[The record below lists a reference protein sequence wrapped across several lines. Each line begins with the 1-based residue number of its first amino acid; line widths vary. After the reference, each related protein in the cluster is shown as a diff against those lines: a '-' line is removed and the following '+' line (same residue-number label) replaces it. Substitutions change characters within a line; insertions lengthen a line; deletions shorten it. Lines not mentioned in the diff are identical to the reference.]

1 MNELITAWQ
10 NFHFLYPLWFLILI
24 PILLLLVWFSYRQQ
38 RQSLVHRLVDPQ
50 LAPFI
55 LSQSQQRSSTRFFW
69 WASLFSLIA
78 ATALAGPSWQQIKQH
93 SFQKQQALVILF
105 DLSNSMYATDMK
117 PDRLTRARFELIDLL
132 KQRKEGQTGLIVY
145 AGAPFVVSPLTDDVD
160 TIQEQIKYLSPKDMP
175 VQGSQLAFAVEKAVD
190 LLKQAGLKEGQIL
203 AMSDGVSDLSATR
216 VALSKAR
223 QHGYTTSIMAFG
235 NAEGSPIPLPDGG
248 FLKDKA
254 GNIVIPRP
262 DLESLKSLRQ
272 QGQGVFVQAQ
282 FNDHDL
288 NQLLPQLS
296 GSSLTKNLQEDETQA
311 IKTWRNEGIW
321 LVLLLVPFALLVF
334 RRGVLFSVL
343 FVMFVLPQSNQ
354 VSAATWWDELWATP
368 NQRAH
373 QALENNQ
380 AKIAAETFA
389 DSAWKAAANYRAG
402 DYAKAIALYQQRND
416 VDSLYNLGNA
426 LAKSGEYKK
435 AIEAYEQVLA
445 QQADHEDAKYNL
457 DLLKK
462 LQQQAQNQSQQKSQN
477 NQQGDGESQQDQQNQ
492 EDSSQQ
498 AQNSETQGQQGQR
511 GAEQDAASQD
521 DATQQAD
528 NSDAQGDQMSEEQQQ
543 AKENAEKEREAL
555 EQAMAEEA
563 KKSTEEQ
570 SAEQASFAA
579 DEQATEREQAQATQ
593 QWLRRIPD
601 DPSGLWRRKFY
612 YQYRQSAQ
620 RQGIGDQAQAW

>member
-1 MNELITAWQ
+1 MNELMTAWQ

-24 PILLLLVWFSYRQQ
+24 PVFLLLIWFSYRQQ

-55 LSQSQQRSSTRFFW
+55 LSQSQQRTSKRFFL

-105 DLSNSMYATDMK
+105 DLSSSMYATDMK

-203 AMSDGVSDLSATR
+203 AMSDGVSDMSATR
-216 VALSKAR
+216 HALTKAR
-223 QHGYTTSIMAFG
+223 QQGYTTSIMAFG
-235 NAEGSPIPLPDGG
+235 NAEGSPIPLPNGG

-254 GNIVIPRP
+254 GNIVIPRT

-282 FNDHDL
+282 FNDQDL

-296 GSSLTKNLQEDETQA
+296 GSSLPKNLQEDETRT

-321 LVLLLVPFALLVF
+321 LVVLLVPFALLVF
-334 RRGVLFSVL
+334 RRGVLFSVML
-343 FVMFVLPQSNQ
+343 VIFVLPQSHQ

-368 NQRAH
+368 DQRAQ
-373 QALENNQ
+373 QALENNK
-380 AKIAAETFA
+380 AKMAAETFA
-389 DSAWKAAANYRAG
+389 DPAWKAAANYRAG
-402 DYAKAIALYQQRND
+402 DYAKAIELYQQQND
-416 VDSLYNLGNA
+416 VESLYNLGNA
-426 LAKSGEYKK
+426 LAKSGKYEK
-435 AIEAYEQVLA
+435 AIEAYEKVLA

-457 DLLKK
+457 ELLKK
-462 LQQQAQNQSQQKSQN
+462 LQQQAQNQQQQN
-477 NQQGDGESQQDQQNQ
+477 NQQGDSKSQQDQQSQN
-492 EDSSQQ
+492 DASQQ
-498 AQNSETQGQQGQR
+498 AQNSDTQGQQGQN
-511 GAEQDAASQD
+511 GAEQDSASQD
-521 DATQQAD
+521 DATQQTD
-528 NSDAQGDQMSEEQQQ
+528 NNSEAQGDQMSKEQQQ

-570 SAEQASFAA
+570 PAEQASLASN
-579 DEQATEREQAQATQ
+579 EQATEREQAQATQ

-620 RQGIGDQAQAW
+620 RQGIGDQTQAW